1 MRGGDR
7 ELLGLAVPALGA
19 LVAEPLFLLGDSAV
33 VGRLG
38 TVELAGLS
46 LASAVLLNVVLLCTF
61 LTYGTTTAVAQR
73 AGAGDTGSALRQG
86 VEGIWLAT
94 LIGVGLAGALLAL
107 AGPNLDLLGASA
119 RAEPHALAYLRVSAL
134 GLPAMLIVLASTG
147 ALRGLKNTRR
157 PLLVMI
163 VAAVANLP
171 LNILLVHGLGMGV
184 FGCAL
189 GTVLLQAGAAAWLA
203 GSVIGAARRQGVPLG
218 PDSAGMLA
226 AASASVPLF
235 ARTAMLRLAIVAMT
249 FVAAAQGDTA
259 LASHQVAFT
268 LWYLLAMP
276 PEAFAIAGQAM
287 VGHAVGASNTAAL
300 RDLSGRALRWGLGSG
315 LAAAVLL
322 LATRSLYIP
331 LFSSDPAVHDLVWSL
346 VFVVAATQPIGAVVY
361 VVDGVLIGAG
371 DTRFLAWSMLSA
383 LLVFLPLAGAVLVT
397 GAGVVALWW
406 ALTAW
411 LLARQVAVVL
421 RYRSMTW
428 VPVGVRG

>member
-1 MRGGDR
+1 M
-7 ELLGLAVPALGA
+7 
-19 LVAEPLFLLGDSAV
+19 
-33 VGRLG
+33 
-38 TVELAGLS
+38 ELAGLS
-46 LASAVLLNVVLLCTF
+46 LASAVLLNIVLLCTF

-73 AGAGDTGSALRQG
+73 AGAGDLSGALRQG

-94 LIGVGLAGALLAL
+94 LIGAGLAGTLLAL
-107 AGPNLDLLGASA
+107 AAFTLDLLGVSA

-134 GLPAMLIVLASTG
+134 GLPAMLVVLAATG

-157 PLLVMI
+157 PLLVML
-163 VAAVANLP
+163 VVAVANLP

-189 GTVLLQAGAAAWLA
+189 GTVLLQAGAAVWLV
-203 GSVIGAARRQGVPLG
+203 GTVIGAARRQGVPLG
-218 PDSAGMLA
+218 PNGAGMRA
-226 AASASVPLF
+226 ATSASAPLF
-235 ARTAMLRLAIVAMT
+235 ARTVMLRLAIVAMT

-276 PEAFAIAGQAM
+276 PEAFAIAGQAL
-287 VGHAVGASNTAAL
+287 VGHAVGASNAAAA
-300 RDLSGRALRWGLGSG
+300 REVAGRAIRWGLGSG
-315 LAAAVLL
+315 LFAAALL
-322 LATRSLYIP
+322 LVARPLYIP
-331 LFSSDPAVHDLVWSL
+331 LFSSDPSVHDLVWSL
-346 VFVVAATQPIGAVVY
+346 VFVVAATQPVGALVY

-371 DTRFLAWSMLSA
+371 DTRFLAWSMLLA

-397 GAGVVALWW
+397 DAGIVALWW

-411 LLARQVAVVL
+411 LVARQVAVVL

-428 VPVGVRG
+428 ARAG